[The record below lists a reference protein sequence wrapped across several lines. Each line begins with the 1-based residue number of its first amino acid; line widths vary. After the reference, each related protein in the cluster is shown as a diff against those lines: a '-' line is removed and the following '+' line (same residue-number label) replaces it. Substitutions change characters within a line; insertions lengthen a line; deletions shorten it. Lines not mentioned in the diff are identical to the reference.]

1 MSQYFVEAFN
11 VLAANRVRSLLT
23 ALGLIIGVCAVIAI
37 QILGNGMSGAVGGVL
52 NSISDRSFTLIPNT
66 RQVDFTR
73 AMIKPEDVYRAKRV
87 IPGIAEA
94 IPAGG
99 IQRLV
104 SSGHDHARLSIAGES
119 DNRFIT
125 TPLHYGRA
133 FTVDDVDTSAHVA
146 MLTNDGYTHLFPD
159 GGDPT
164 GESIRIGDRRY
175 VVVGVLEKPRSGIIP
190 NVVRADVLIPHTAY
204 EQDFLQGKTVFGARF
219 MVQDGYALPDV
230 ERDTVAYFT
239 ALKKGR
245 AEYQTFDR
253 KSFSTAVDG
262 IFGALTLVVAL
273 IGAVSLVVAGIGILN
288 IMLVSVAERTREIGV
303 RKAIGATRMQILAQF
318 FIEALLLSAIGC
330 GIGLVLGLGI
340 GWAVNRFALVAISGV
355 VAPIPW
361 LRSVLIATG
370 FATVVA
376 LGFGTYPAWRAASLD
391 PIEALRYE

>member
-1 MSQYFVEAFN
+1 
-11 VLAANRVRSLLT
+11 
-23 ALGLIIGVCAVIAI
+23 
-37 QILGNGMSGAVGGVL
+37 
-52 NSISDRSFTLIPNT
+52 
-66 RQVDFTR
+66 
-73 AMIKPEDVYRAKRV
+73 
-87 IPGIAEA
+87 
-94 IPAGG
+94 
-99 IQRLV
+99 
-104 SSGHDHARLSIAGES
+104 
-119 DNRFIT
+119 
-125 TPLHYGRA
+125 
-133 FTVDDVDTSAHVA
+133 
-146 MLTNDGYTHLFPD
+146 
-159 GGDPT
+159 
-164 GESIRIGDRRY
+164 
-175 VVVGVLEKPRSGIIP
+175 
-190 NVVRADVLIPHTAY
+190 
-204 EQDFLQGKTVFGARF
+204 